1 MLHCSIAPWS
11 RKMTELTIQPATS
24 PAQSGGSPYPIP
36 LPYPFAARIANVAM
50 TAQVQIAY
58 AVAIAAGENAERA
71 AECIE
76 RAWPDT
82 PMRSLVVEAY
92 RAQARYRQQ
101 AARDVLARA
110 RQRCGLAY
118 ARLVR

>member
-1 MLHCSIAPWS
+1 
-11 RKMTELTIQPATS
+11 MTELTVQPATG
-24 PAQSGGSPYPIP
+24 PAKVGGGPYPIP
-36 LPYPFAARIANVAM
+36 LPYPLAARIANVAM
-50 TAQVQIAY
+50 TAQVQISY

-71 AECIE
+71 AACIE

-82 PMRSLVVEAY
+82 PMRSLVVQAY

-110 RQRCGLAY
+110 RQRCGLAF
-118 ARLVR
+118 ARMVP